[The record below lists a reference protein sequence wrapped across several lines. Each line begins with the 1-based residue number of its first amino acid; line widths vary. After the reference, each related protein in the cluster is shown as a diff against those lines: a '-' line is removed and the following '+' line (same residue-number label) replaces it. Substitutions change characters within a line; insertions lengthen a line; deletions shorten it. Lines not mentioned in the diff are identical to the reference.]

1 MKHNKANH
9 RGVKITRT
17 HFMKSQSPLLLVLA
31 AFLAGCTA
39 NGQLYEDAAYSQE
52 ESAIVVY
59 RPWLAA
65 GSAAAP
71 KVSINDSKIGTLKVS
86 GYIYRAVP
94 PGEYIVKTIG
104 SFRWGK
110 GQEVSISVK
119 PKRKSYIRLSSGSTQ
134 MNVGV
139 AGSTVVPYTTGEMF
153 FGEVPSE
160 IAVSEIA
167 TLREVE

>member
-1 MKHNKANH
+1 MKF
-9 RGVKITRT
+9 RT
-17 HFMKSQSPLLLVLA
+17 PLLLVLSA
-31 AFLAGCTA
+31 LLAGCTA
-39 NGQLYEDAAYSQE
+39 NGQVYENAAYSQ

-94 PGEYIVKTIG
+94 PGKYIVKTIG
-104 SFRWGK
+104 GFQWGK

-119 PKRKSYIRLSSGSTQ
+119 PKRKSYIRLSSGTAQ
-134 MNVGV
+134 MRVV
-139 AGSTVVPYTTGEMF
+139 VVGSTVVPYTTGEMF
-153 FGEVPSE
+153 FGEVPPEIAISE
-160 IAVSEIA
+160 IAK
-167 TLREVE
+167 LREVE